1 MGFLAGKKILITGL
15 LSNRSIAYGVAKAC
29 KEQGSEI
36 AITYQAERFLD
47 RAKGFA
53 EEFGTNIIIPCD
65 VTDDAQIEGVFTELK
80 KHWDGVDGV
89 LHSLAYTPKEGLSG
103 DFVDNVSRECFNT
116 SNDISA
122 YSFSALAKAAR
133 PMMKSRN
140 SSLICLT
147 YLGGERVL
155 PNYNMAG
162 VAKAALEATMRYM
175 AFYLG
180 KEDGI
185 RVNAISAGPIK
196 TLAASGIAGFS
207 KILDHVASNA
217 PLGRNITTEE
227 VGNVA
232 AFLFSQ
238 LASGITG
245 EIVYVDAGY
254 NITAG
259 GMQG

>member
-1 MGFLAGKKILITGL
+1 MGLLTGKKILITGL
-15 LSNRSIAYGVAKAC
+15 LSNRSIAYGVAKSCIA
-29 KEQGSEI
+29 QGAEI
-36 AITYQAERFLD
+36 AITYQTERFLD

-53 EEFGTNIIIPCD
+53 EEFGTDIIIPCD

-103 DFVDNVSRECFNT
+103 DFVDNVSRECFST

-133 PMMKSRN
+133 PMMKGRN

-162 VAKAALEATMRYM
+162 VAKAALDATMRYM

-180 KEDGI
+180 EDGI
-185 RVNAISAGPIK
+185 RVNSISSGPIK

-217 PLGRNITTEE
+217 PLRRNVTIDE
-227 VGNVA
+227 VGNTA
-232 AFLFSQ
+232 AFLFSE

-254 NITAG
+254 NITAS

>member
-1 MGFLAGKKILITGL
+1 MGFLTGKKILITGL

-29 KEQGSEI
+29 HREGAEI
-36 AITYQAERFLD
+36 ALTYQGERFLD

-53 EEFGTNIIIPCD
+53 EEFGSKIIIPCD
-65 VTDDAQIEGVFTELK
+65 VSDDAQIENTFAELA
-80 KHWDGVDGV
+80 KHWDGVDGI
-89 LHSLAYTPKEGLSG
+89 LHSIAFTPKEGLSG
-103 DFVDNVSRECFNT
+103 DFVENVSREAFSV

-122 YSFSALAKAAR
+122 YSFSAMAKAGR
-133 PMMKSRN
+133 KMMQGRN
-140 SSLICLT
+140 ASMICLT

-162 VAKAALEATMRYM
+162 VAKAALEATTRYM
-175 AFYLG
+175 AYYLG
-180 KEDGI
+180 SEGI
-185 RVNAISAGPIK
+185 RVNAVSAGPIK

-207 KILDHVASNA
+207 KILDHVAEHA
-217 PLGRNITTEE
+217 PLRRNVTIDE
-227 VGNVA
+227 VGNTA
-232 AFLFSQ
+232 AFLFSE

-245 EIVYVDAGY
+245 EILYVDAGY

>member
-29 KEQGSEI
+29 HAQGAEI
-36 AITYQAERFLD
+36 AITYQGERFLE

-53 EEFGTNIIIPCD
+53 AEFDSKIIVSCD
-65 VTDDAQIEGVFTELK
+65 VTDDEQIANVFTELK
-80 KHWDGVDGV
+80 KHWDGLDGI
-89 LHSLAYTPKEGLSG
+89 LHCIAYTPREGLSG
-103 DFVDNVSRECFNT
+103 DFVENVSRDAFKI

-122 YSFSALAKAAR
+122 YSFNALAKAGR
-133 PMMKSRN
+133 SMMQGRN
-140 SSLICLT
+140 ASMICLT

-175 AFYLG
+175 AYYLG
-180 KEDGI
+180 AEGI

-207 KILDHVASNA
+207 KILDHVEQHA
-217 PLGRNITTEE
+217 PLKRNVTTDE

-232 AFLFSQ
+232 AFLFSE
-238 LASGITG
+238 LSSGITG
-245 EIVYVDAGY
+245 ETMYVDCGY
-254 NITAG
+254 NITAAG
-259 GMQG
+259 LHG

>member
-1 MGFLAGKKILITGL
+1 MGLLTGKKILITGL

-29 KEQGSEI
+29 KAQGAEI

-53 EEFGTNIIIPCD
+53 QEFGTDIIIPCD
-65 VTDDAQIEGVFTELK
+65 VTDDAQIENVFTELK
-80 KHWDGVDGV
+80 KYWDGIDGV

-103 DFVDNVSRECFNT
+103 DFVDNVSRECFST

-122 YSFSALAKAAR
+122 YSFTALAKAAR
-133 PMMKSRN
+133 PMMKGRN

-162 VAKAALEATMRYM
+162 VAKAALDATMRYM

-180 KEDGI
+180 EDGI
-185 RVNAISAGPIK
+185 RVNSISSGPIK

-217 PLGRNITTEE
+217 PLRRNVTIEE
-227 VGNVA
+227 VGNTA
-232 AFLFSQ
+232 AFLFSE

-254 NITAG
+254 NITAS